1 MDFESKKLKD
11 KSKAFILHLL
21 ISLGFMLITYFLIK
35 LLWFPSPLF
44 KATGVG
50 KIFIMILFVDLVL
63 GPLLTFIVYKKNKKT
78 LIVDLTIIILCQL
91 IALGYGV
98 YSVYQV
104 RPVWIVYIVDRFELV
119 RANDIFD
126 NHEIKYDLPTLG
138 PKYVYVDLDKIS
150 ISEKSDL
157 IFRETQ
163 YGVSPAQSPN
173 YHNEYKLAKPV
184 LKKRSQGI
192 SILNDYNASADV
204 EAVIN
209 KYSNADGFLPLKTNE
224 VDMTVLIDKNSENP
238 VIKIVDLRPW

>member
-1 MDFESKKLKD
+1 MLELSKKIKEINTIVYE
-11 KSKAFILHLL
+11 KNKFIFYEHDF
-21 ISLGFMLITYFLIK
+21 GN
-35 LLWFPSPLF
+35 WFP
-44 KATGVG
+44 
-50 KIFIMILFVDLVL
+50 
-63 GPLLTFIVYKKNKKT
+63 
-78 LIVDLTIIILCQL
+78 
-91 IALGYGV
+91 
-98 YSVYQV
+98 
-104 RPVWIVYIVDRFELV
+104 
-119 RANDIFD
+119 
-126 NHEIKYDLPTLG
+126 
-138 PKYVYVDLDKIS
+138 VYVDLDKIS